1 MAAAAM
7 TAAAAAA
14 AVRTA
19 VCSDHGGHGA
29 RPGELDPGSDD
40 ERGSLVPLPL
50 PYGEASGS
58 LPLPLPPCLSNVQGS
73 TNSAGGE
80 AGGGACRRSS
90 DDGEY
95 AGTSSAP
102 LRMLEGLSGVLDVQG
117 QLVSRLWAGL
127 MLRYHGN
134 TNGRCCSV
142 HRTWRRPLTPTWLGC
157 WKEEVEEEEEAA
169 AAATPVPG
177 TEPAA
182 ASPSAA
188 EAAGARRQRRGFRR

>member
-134 TNGRCCSV
+134 TNGRCWWVGEWGLRSL
-142 HRTWRRPLTPTWLGC
+142 RNLSRD
-157 WKEEVEEEEEAA
+157 
-169 AAATPVPG
+169 
-177 TEPAA
+177 
-182 ASPSAA
+182 SS
-188 EAAGARRQRRGFRR
+188 